1 MLYFVSKI
9 RRLIMYLNHKKKHLP
24 FIIFTFGF
32 IFFFLF
38 QCTSIKKK
46 KIGQV
51 FRYNEFANINSLD
64 PAFARNLPNI
74 WATTQIFNGL
84 VQLDDSLNV
93 TPDLAKDW
101 SVSSDGLNYKFN
113 LRDDVYFHKST
124 AFGDDQTRKVVAAD
138 FVYSLNRLRDP
149 KVASPGGWILQNVDK
164 IEAINN
170 HELKIKLKK
179 PFPAF
184 LGLLTMRYCSVVPW
198 EVIKKI
204 NDKFRNQPI
213 GTGPFHFKKW
223 EEDVKL
229 VLRKNPIYFEK
240 DNQGISLPYLE
251 SIAIT
256 FIPEIQSEFMLFL
269 QGKIDILN
277 SLDRS
282 YKDELLTSYGEL
294 KENYNTK
301 INMQKGPYLN
311 TEYIGFYLD
320 SKSKAIQSS
329 LIREAINFGF
339 DRKKMMNYLRNN
351 IGFIGIHGLIP
362 KGLLGYG
369 VNTSIQYDPIKASNL
384 INRFTKK
391 HGFIPQITLATDA
404 NYLDICEYLQRELEK
419 IGLKIKVDVM
429 TPSALKQARS
439 AGKLEM
445 FRASWIADY
454 PDAENYLSL
463 FYSKNFSPNGPNY
476 THYQNEEFDIL
487 YNKSFEINDPKLI
500 EKNYKKMD
508 SVAMN
513 EYPIVPLYYDQ
524 VIRFVQ
530 KGISG
535 LTINPLNVLKL
546 KKVKKIE
553 K

>member
-1 MLYFVSKI
+1 MH
-9 RRLIMYLNHKKKHLP
+9 LNHKKKHLP

-93 TPDLAKDW
+93 TPDLAKEW

-113 LRDDVYFHKST
+113 LRDDVYFHKSS

-384 INRFTKK
+384 INQFTNK
-391 HGFIPQITLATDA
+391 HGFIPKITLATDA

-546 KKVKKIE
+546 KKVKKN
-553 K
+553 

>member
-1 MLYFVSKI
+1 MH
-9 RRLIMYLNHKKKHLP
+9 LNHKKKHLH

-101 SVSSDGLNYKFN
+101 SISSDGLNYKFN

-164 IEAINN
+164 IEAIKN

-269 QGKIDILN
+269 QGKIDMLN

-339 DRKKMMNYLRNN
+339 DRKKMITYLRNN

-362 KGLLGYG
+362 KGLPGYG
-369 VNTSIQYDPIKASNL
+369 ANTSIQYNPIKASNL
-384 INRFTKK
+384 INQFTKK

-463 FYSKNFSPNGPNY
+463 FYSKNFSPHGPNY

-500 EKNYKKMD
+500 KKNYKKMD
-508 SVAMN
+508 SVAMS

-530 KGISG
+530 KGFSG